1 MSLLKNLISAFLTK
15 KQTQDVNNDDFLK
28 SCPLD
33 ESNQSVIEQEFDD
46 TLIKIHNNRL
56 QLTNEEEELLKKI
69 ADRF

>member
-1 MSLLKNLISAFLTK
+1 MSLFKNLISAFLTK
-15 KQTQDVNNDDFLK
+15 KQTQNINNDDFLK
-28 SCPLD
+28 SYPTD

-56 QLTNEEEELLKKI
+56 QLTNEEEELLKKM